1 MMEKKTKMVELTET
15 ELQML
20 YKAVWVQAQNLK
32 SACEHTSFTSTEK
45 LLDSE
50 RIELIDLWTKL
61 GLELGDF

>member
-1 MMEKKTKMVELTET
+1 MMEKKTKMVALTET

-20 YKAVWVQAQNLK
+20 YKAAWVQAQNLK
-32 SACEHTSFTSTEK
+32 SACEHTSFSTTEK

-50 RIELIDLWTKL
+50 RIAYIDLWTKL

>member
-20 YKAVWVQAQNLK
+20 YKAAWIQSQNLK
-32 SACEHTSFTSTEK
+32 NACEHTSFSTTEK
-45 LLDSE
+45 LLDNE
-50 RIELIDLWTKL
+50 RVAYIDLWTKL

>member
-20 YKAVWVQAQNLK
+20 YKAAWVQAQNLK
-32 SACEHTSFTSTEK
+32 SACEHTSFSTTEK

-50 RIELIDLWTKL
+50 RIAYIDLWTKL